1 MIYTKDGYTKDGYT
15 KDGYTKDGVKP
26 SLKVKLCRQI
36 RNNWERRKTL
46 KNIIFYY
53 TIFTMAIDYDTN
65 LVDDDD
71 LLTNTKE
78 KEKEMT
84 TTTTTTTSDDKG
96 TVDVNEFEKVAE
108 DFLLKN
114 QKVSFGEFRDMQ
126 TYFINLVLFVAEK
139 QETKEDKHF
148 FVLFAFY
155 MYVNYLLFF
164 YETFEEEKEEE
175 SEYLQLGGVKEWII
189 RNGET
194 MKVEEDDIQKGDI
207 PLSAASGFREGNRV
221 IQYGNDSLAETR
233 QGDVVVPEQ
242 MFRDPVSTRL
252 NNKQQELLQQL
263 QMQEQVME
271 TENRIRDLQRMRDL
285 SDITYDER
293 RRVLEGK
300 IPTNEII
307 TSAGLSIAMGIVC
320 CICMEVSRNI
330 VQNQVQNITTGV
342 TSVVTGTVSAVASA
356 ATSEN
361 VPKGAIALGNLFYN
375 VGSYTSKNVAY
386 GADYL
391 SSFFVN
397 PEVVQSVTDKAT
409 QTQGQAQAQDTSAF
423 ILPQDTSIYETVW
436 SQCME
441 TMRDSTS
448 RTSFQC
454 GLAIAACSLC
464 CMYRQSV
471 IRANDTKRKLVLG
484 SKMYDDERKQNQR
497 NFNHAAKIVAAGL
510 VGGPLAAAA
519 TSYASRSR
527 QEPQEEQQEQ
537 EQQEQ
542 PQQVYEQ
549 QEEEILTSP
558 SLLETT
564 GMRQR
569 KPFPFEKGGKITKK
583 RQAKRNKK
591 TKKPRKQTKN
601 IKKSKKAKKS
611 NKKKTTRK

>member
-1 MIYTKDGYTKDGYT
+1 
-15 KDGYTKDGVKP
+15 
-26 SLKVKLCRQI
+26 
-36 RNNWERRKTL
+36 
-46 KNIIFYY
+46 
-53 TIFTMAIDYDTN
+53 MALDYDTN
-65 LVDDDD
+65 LVDDDEDD

-84 TTTTTTTSDDKG
+84 TTTSDDKE
-96 TVDVNEFEKVAE
+96 TVDVNEYEQVVE

-114 QKVSFGEFRDMQ
+114 EKVSFEEFRDMQ

-148 FVLFAFY
+148 FLLFAFY

-164 YETFEEEKEEE
+164 YETFEEKEEE
-175 SEYLQLGGVKEWII
+175 SEYLQLGGVKEWIV

-194 MKVEEDDIQKGDI
+194 MKVEEDDIMKGDI

-221 IQYGNDSLAETR
+221 IQYGNDSLAESR
-233 QGDVVVPEQ
+233 QGEVVVPQQ

-263 QMQEQVME
+263 QMQEQVIE

-307 TSAGLSIAMGIVC
+307 TSAGLSVAMGIVC

-375 VGSYTSKNVAY
+375 VGSYTSENVAY

-409 QTQGQAQAQDTSAF
+409 QTQGQGQDATAF
-423 ILPQDTSIYETVW
+423 VLPQDTSIFDAVW
-436 SQCME
+436 EQCME
-441 TMRDSTS
+441 TIRDSTS

-454 GLAIAACSLC
+454 GMAIAACSLC

-484 SKMYDDERKQNQR
+484 SKMYDDEQKQNQR
-497 NFNHAAKIVAAGL
+497 NFNNAAKIVAAGL
-510 VGGPLAAAA
+510 VSGPLAAAA
-519 TSYASRSR
+519 TSYLSRPR
-527 QEPQEEQQEQ
+527 Q
-537 EQQEQ
+537 EQQ
-542 PQQVYEQ
+542 QQDY
-549 QEEEILTSP
+549 EEEELEEMPTS
-558 SLLETT
+558 LVETT
-564 GMRQR
+564 GIRQR

-583 RQAKRNKK
+583 RQVKRNKK

>member
-1 MIYTKDGYTKDGYT
+1 
-15 KDGYTKDGVKP
+15 
-26 SLKVKLCRQI
+26 
-36 RNNWERRKTL
+36 
-46 KNIIFYY
+46 
-53 TIFTMAIDYDTN
+53 MAIDYDTN

-71 LLTNTKE
+71 LLINTKE
-78 KEKEMT
+78 M
-84 TTTTTTTSDDKG
+84 TTSDDKEA
-96 TVDVNEFEKVAE
+96 VDVNEYEQVVE

-114 QKVSFGEFRDMQ
+114 QKVSFDEFRDMQ
-126 TYFINLVLFVAEK
+126 TYFINLILFVAEK
-139 QETKEDKHF
+139 QETKEDKQF
-148 FVLFAFY
+148 FLLFAFY

-164 YETFEEEKEEE
+164 YETFEEKEEE
-175 SEYLQLGGVKEWII
+175 AEYLQLGGVKEWIV

-194 MKVEEDDIQKGDI
+194 MKVEEDDIMKGDI

-221 IQYGNDSLAETR
+221 IQYGNDSLAESR
-233 QGDVVVPEQ
+233 QGEVVVPQQ

-263 QMQEQVME
+263 QMQEQVIA

-300 IPTNEII
+300 IPTNEIT
-307 TSAGLSIAMGIVC
+307 TSVGLSVAMGIVC
-320 CICMEVSRNI
+320 CITMEVSRNI
-330 VQNQVQNITTGV
+330 LQNQVQNITSGV

-375 VGSYTSKNVAY
+375 VGSYTSENVAY

-397 PEVVQSVTDKAT
+397 PEVIQSVTDKAT
-409 QTQGQAQAQDTSAF
+409 QTQYATAF
-423 ILPQDTSIYETVW
+423 VLPQDTSLFNNVW

-441 TMRDSTS
+441 TMNDSTS

-454 GLAIAACSLC
+454 GMAIAACSLC

-484 SKMYDDERKQNQR
+484 SKMYDDEQKQNQR
-497 NFNHAAKIVAAGL
+497 NFNNAAKIVAAGI

-519 TSYASRSR
+519 TSYASRPGPIPI
-527 QEPQEEQQEQ
+527 QAEQQQ
-537 EQQEQ
+537 D
-542 PQQVYEQ
+542 Y
-549 QEEEILTSP
+549 EEEKEEEPEEISTS
-558 SLLETT
+558 LVETT

-569 KPFPFEKGGKITKK
+569 KPFPIEKGGKITKK
-583 RQAKRNKK
+583 RQARRNKK
-591 TKKPRKQTKN
+591 TKKPRRKTKN
-601 IKKSKKAKKS
+601 TNKSKKAKKS